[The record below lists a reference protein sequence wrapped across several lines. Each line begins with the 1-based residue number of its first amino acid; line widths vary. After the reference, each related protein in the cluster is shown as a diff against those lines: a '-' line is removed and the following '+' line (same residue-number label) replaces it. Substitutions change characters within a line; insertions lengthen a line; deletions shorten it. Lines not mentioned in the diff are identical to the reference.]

1 MAQPAVVQLPS
12 TGNDRT
18 DDALEALA
26 ELLAQ
31 ILTRLHTIEKD
42 VASLKNGQAA
52 LKNGQA
58 AIREDIADLQDAQ
71 VELFEKFFGR

>member
-1 MAQPAVVQLPS
+1 MAQPAVIQLPS

-52 LKNGQA
+52 
-58 AIREDIADLQDAQ
+58 IREDIADLQDAQ

>member
-42 VASLKNGQAA
+42 VASLK
-52 LKNGQA
+52 KGQA